1 MDTGE
6 LIASLSRAKQLGM
19 TIADFRASLPVAK
32 HRRALLYVVEKHP
45 VVIVVGHTGS
55 GKTTQIPQY
64 LLETGWADGGRVIG
78 CTQPRRIAATS
89 VAARVAEEMDCNV
102 GQAVGY
108 AVRFEDKT
116 SPATRIKYMTDG
128 VLFREAMYD
137 PLLSRYSVIMV
148 DEAHERSLHTDLILG
163 LLKKIMRRRPELKV
177 IIASATL
184 DAQRFLDYF
193 KVLGRAVGAVSGPT
207 MPPAKR
213 PMIACMDDEE
223 EEGESNEPFKVIPSR
238 EPVVLSLK
246 GRPFPLIIHH
256 SVEPCSDVV
265 SEAVSTVLAID
276 REEGPGDVLVFL
288 AGKAEIDLAL
298 EYLAE
303 ALAEKKHRLAAFPLH
318 ASMST
323 ERQLEAFQPL
333 PKGTRKVVLAT
344 NIAEA
349 SLTLDGIVYV
359 VDGGTVKRRVHLLA
373 EGIDSMCL
381 MRISK
386 ASAVQRA
393 GRAGRTQ
400 PGKVYRL
407 YTTAEYE
414 QMPQCTPPELQL
426 VDLTAIVL
434 QLKALRIDD
443 MGKFDFIDK
452 PSEGQLIRA
461 RDTLRALEAIDEE
474 DKLTADVGRILAELP
489 VDPRLGKMLLAAQS
503 RGCVG
508 EMLSIVAMLAVG
520 GGASLFLSDIPSDVK
535 RKQSVHEGDLL
546 SYLNIYNAY
555 MESRK
560 TGNPSKWAGRHGV
573 SQTTLEKAY
582 RFRSSL
588 AAQLTHFG
596 LGCITPYSDAVQTA
610 DILQCIAA
618 GLFMNLG
625 ILDEATG
632 SYHSVRDHERRRQL
646 WLHPDSVLFKA
657 SPPPMVLWWEALET
671 TKAFLRD
678 VSVTR
683 KDWLLAVAPHYY
695 QLTGRSYQ

>member
-1 MDTGE
+1 
-6 LIASLSRAKQLGM
+6 
-19 TIADFRASLPVAK
+19 
-32 HRRALLYVVEKHP
+32 
-45 VVIVVGHTGS
+45 
-55 GKTTQIPQY
+55 
-64 LLETGWADGGRVIG
+64 
-78 CTQPRRIAATS
+78 
-89 VAARVAEEMDCNV
+89 
-102 GQAVGY
+102 
-108 AVRFEDKT
+108 
-116 SPATRIKYMTDG
+116 MTDG

-148 DEAHERSLHTDLILG
+148 DEAHERTLHTDLILG

-184 DAQRFLDYF
+184 DAQRFMDYF
-193 KVLGRAVGAVSGPT
+193 KVIGRAVGAVSGPT

-213 PMIACMDDEE
+213 PMVASLDEE
-223 EEGESNEPFKVIPSR
+223 DEEAEDTAEFKVIPSR
-238 EPVVLSLK
+238 EPAVLSLE
-246 GRPFPLIIHH
+246 GRPFPLTIHH
-256 SVEPCSDVV
+256 TVEPCSDVV

-298 EYLAE
+298 EYLAD
-303 ALAEKKHRLAAFPLH
+303 ALAEMPEQRRRLAAFPLH

-333 PKGTRKVVLAT
+333 PKGARKVVLAT

-359 VDGGTVKRRVHLLA
+359 VDGGTVKRRVHLLD
-373 EGIDSMCL
+373 EGIDSMRL
-381 MRISK
+381 LRISK

-400 PGKVYRL
+400 PGKAYRL
-407 YTTAEYE
+407 YTVAECE

-443 MGKFDFIDK
+443 MAKFDFIDK
-452 PSEGQLIRA
+452 PGEGQLIRA
-461 RDTLRALEAIDEE
+461 RENLRALGAIDDE
-474 DKLTADVGRILAELP
+474 DRLTADVGRILAELP

-508 EMLSIVAMLAVG
+508 EMLSIVAVLAVG
-520 GGASLFLSDIPSDVK
+520 GGPSLFLSDIPADVK

-555 MESRK
+555 MESRR
-560 TGNPSKWAGRHGV
+560 TGNPSKWCGRHGV
-573 SQTTLEKAY
+573 SQTTLEKAH
-582 RFRSSL
+582 RFRSTL

-596 LGCITPYSDAVQTA
+596 LASITAYPDAVQTA
-610 DILQCIAA
+610 DLLQCIAA
-618 GLFMNLG
+618 GLFTNLA

-632 SYHSVRDHERRRQL
+632 SYRHVRGGKREL

-657 SPPPMVLWWEALET
+657 SPPPMILWWEALET

-678 VSVTR
+678 ISVTR

-695 QLTGRSYQ
+695 RLAGRSHQ